1 MTQRK
6 QTIEK
11 VINVFADKEYPSEDS
26 TCGIKTYGQIPHFVS
41 NLRKYLTEY
50 AQSEYQR
57 REDENDE
64 LLKDLQIMT
73 RNLVY
78 SNESEIL
85 DKYINQILDVL
96 SRVRNK

>member
-26 TCGIKTYGQIPHFVS
+26 TCGIKTYGQIPYFVS

-50 AQSEYQR
+50 AQAEYQR
-57 REDENDE
+57 GRDNREREMARI
-64 LLKDLQIMT
+64 LPSILKD
-73 RNLVY
+73 Y
-78 SNESEIL
+78 
-85 DKYINQILDVL
+85 
-96 SRVRNK
+96 